1 MLANNHNMLHA
12 VKIITRQHMKVFP
25 TNEYLLRFD
34 GCSKGN
40 PGPSGAGAVIYQ
52 NNNEIWGKSAFVGL
66 KSTNN
71 EAEYMG
77 LIIGLQEA
85 SNMKI
90 KHLTVEG
97 DSMIV
102 IKQMTGDFKVK
113 SSRLSVLYEQATVLA
128 TKFESITFT
137 HIYRKNNARA
147 DELSNIALEIM
158 IM

>member
-1 MLANNHNMLHA
+1 
-12 VKIITRQHMKVFP
+12 
-25 TNEYLLRFD
+25 LRFD

-90 KHLTVEG
+90 KHL
-97 DSMIV
+97 SMITY
-102 IKQMTGDFKVK
+102 MT
-113 SSRLSVLYEQATVLA
+113 
-128 TKFESITFT
+128 
-137 HIYRKNNARA
+137 
-147 DELSNIALEIM
+147 NIILEYM
-158 IM
+158 INYGI